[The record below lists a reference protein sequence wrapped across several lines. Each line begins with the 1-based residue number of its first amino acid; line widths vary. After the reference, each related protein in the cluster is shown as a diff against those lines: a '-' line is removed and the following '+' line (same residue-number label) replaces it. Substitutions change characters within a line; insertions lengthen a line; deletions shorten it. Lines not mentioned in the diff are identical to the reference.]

1 MGGDKMSEISASNS
15 SSSSS
20 SKSNNNAAILEQ
32 IKGIQKTIDTLNNQ
46 IKQIE
51 DAMENYEIIKL
62 TVKLTGENCIIPQA
76 EKSNNFILSGSYSV
90 VNNTA
95 TFKVNYGTKVKDI
108 LTKVGEQCG
117 SGGKILSQEGAVMA
131 AAEAKIAE
139 YKARITLLENEI
151 ETLEALL
158 E

>member
-51 DAMENYEIIKL
+51 DAMEKVSSCPRDGIS
-62 TVKLTGENCIIPQA
+62 QA
-76 EKSNNFILSGSYSV
+76 NSSFKWI
-90 VNNTA
+90 VNNMDNYWSA
-95 TFKVNYGTKVKDI
+95 TNSVSIAKVKDI

-139 YKARITLLENEI
+139 YKARIALLENEI

>member
-51 DAMENYEIIKL
+51 DAMEKVSSCPRDGIS
-62 TVKLTGENCIIPQA
+62 QA
-76 EKSNNFILSGSYSV
+76 NSSFKWI
-90 VNNTA
+90 VNNMDNYWSA
-95 TFKVNYGTKVKDI
+95 TNSVSIAKVKDI

-117 SGGKILSQEGAVMA
+117 SGGKILSQEGAVMS

>member
-1 MGGDKMSEISASNS
+1 M
-15 SSSSS
+15 
-20 SKSNNNAAILEQ
+20 EQ

-51 DAMENYEIIKL
+51 DAMEKVSSCPRDGIS
-62 TVKLTGENCIIPQA
+62 QA
-76 EKSNNFILSGSYSV
+76 NSSFKWI
-90 VNNTA
+90 VNNMDNYWSA
-95 TFKVNYGTKVKDI
+95 TNSVSIAKVKDI